1 MNPYTKAALFL
12 IRLIAFGCIL
22 CSLLL
27 LASYAFYLNAD
38 KKPDDGMFSLALKTL
53 PLLIGFV
60 LLLKSSAI
68 AKKLTE
74 DFED

>member
-12 IRLIAFGCIL
+12 IRMIAFGCIL

-27 LASYAFYLNAD
+27 LASYVFYLRAE
-38 KKPDDGMFSLALKTL
+38 KKPDDGVISLILKTL
-53 PLLIGFV
+53 PLLVGFV
-60 LLLKSSAI
+60 LLCKSGAI

-74 DFED
+74 QFDE